1 MCRPTCFYIHD
12 KKVHASFQF
21 FKPMTEVQVSF
32 IGFYLTY
39 DYTDIFES
47 KFEGVTDDDIFYA
60 ESPKNQ

>member
-1 MCRPTCFYIHD
+1 MKIMRNLHTT
-12 KKVHASFQF
+12 KKVRWWA
-21 FKPMTEVQVSF
+21 KVQISF